1 MTNTTE
7 EAATE
12 QQQTTSGNPGG
23 TAGAKQAGGKQL
35 AIHLAVSLETIKQPD
50 GCLAVRAL
58 PTARLYCSVRRAS
71 LCLTV
76 PQCATVLNIMPDSQ
90 VRIST
95 SGQEVIAGSR
105 DYGTQCGSTITIHQ
119 TTHHLQT

>member
-12 QQQTTSGNPGG
+12 QQQTTSGNQGG

-50 GCLAVRAL
+50 VWCAWCSV
-58 PTARLYCSVRRAS
+58 PTLRLYSSVKTYHS
-71 LCLTV
+71 V
-76 PQCATVLNIMPDSQ
+76 PQC
-90 VRIST
+90 
-95 SGQEVIAGSR
+95 
-105 DYGTQCGSTITIHQ
+105 
-119 TTHHLQT
+119 